1 MHKII
6 NQFIKKEHFGKIFV
20 EILLLTCHVCT
31 HDLVCSILSTL
42 FSKESTDVTK
52 LKDLSN
58 VRIWGTPLPSGAV
71 LQQFNDPF
79 I

>member
-1 MHKII
+1 MHKIT
-6 NQFIKKEHFGKIFV
+6 NEFIKKENIDKIFAD
-20 EILLLTCHVCT
+20 ILLLTCHVCT

-58 VRIWGTPLPSGAV
+58 VRI
-71 LQQFNDPF
+71 
-79 I
+79 